1 MSTLRATLLA
11 AAGALA
17 ASLAGPAAA
26 QSGYPPHFDFGT
38 TPTQEELARFYAI
51 PPDGTGLG
59 PGKGSY
65 ADGKVV
71 YAENCAVCHGDKLE
85 GIIQPELRGDKLI
98 GGRGTLTTPTAIK
111 TVESYWPYAT
121 TLFDFVKRA
130 MPMPAPGSLSD
141 DQVYAV
147 VAYILGE
154 AKIIG
159 TSDILDAK
167 TLPKIEM
174 PNRDGFIG
182 DPRPEIE
189 LYR

>member
-1 MSTLRATLLA
+1 MSTLRATV
-11 AAGALA
+11 LA
-17 ASLAGPAAA
+17 ASVAFAAGIAGPAAA
-26 QSGYPPHFDFGT
+26 QSGYPQRFDFGT
-38 TPTQEELARFYAI
+38 TPSPAELAHFFAI

-59 PGKGSY
+59 PGKGGY
-65 ADGKVV
+65 AEGKKV
-71 YAENCAVCHGDKLE
+71 YAENCAVCHGEKLE

-154 AKIIG
+154 AKIID
-159 TSDILDAK
+159 TTAVLDAK
-167 TLPKIEM
+167 TLPKVAM